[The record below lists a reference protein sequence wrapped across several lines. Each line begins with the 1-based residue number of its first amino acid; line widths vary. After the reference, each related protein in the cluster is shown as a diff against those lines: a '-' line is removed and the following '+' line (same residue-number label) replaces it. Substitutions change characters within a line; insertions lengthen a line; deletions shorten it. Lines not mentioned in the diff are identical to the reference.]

1 MIRNV
6 KRACHAEGP
15 ELISRGIDPR
25 SGQHGQ
31 NHPRRGAEDLVPS
44 TKLRRCRRVQRFC
57 KWGFQTE
64 TKPVFFHRLQKAQTE
79 SQYLHF
85 PMLCRPVH
93 PEGCST
99 KTQHPAPR
107 STSPKPSA
115 ASLLPCSAAPRG
127 ARTHLEQLALSLAAN
142 MSTLAQND

>member
-64 TKPVFFHRLQKAQTE
+64 TKPVFFHRLQKAQTK

-99 KTQHPAPR
+99 KTQLWWAAPSPSQHQSQTISSLPPALLR
-107 STSPKPSA
+107 STPGCPHT
-115 ASLLPCSAAPRG
+115 P
-127 ARTHLEQLALSLAAN
+127 
-142 MSTLAQND
+142 